1 MTAYL
6 WVALALTLCLGIAMY
21 VFYVA
26 GPQPVAVVVTQPE
39 GEVILYKVQID
50 DVMAFGTASVPARL
64 ENRCYDFTFTV
75 IPRDSTN
82 DSVVAELQSRQTDW
96 EERGAGVRGGY
107 RHRVGLTS
115 YSVGAM
121 DEVEVEVLRAEML
134 EAEMQTR

>member
-1 MTAYL
+1 MTTYL

-39 GEVILYKVQID
+39 GEVILYKIQID
-50 DVMAFGTASVPARL
+50 DAIAFDTATVPARL
-64 ENRCYDFTFTV
+64 EYRCYDLTFMV
-75 IPRDSTN
+75 IPRDSPN
-82 DSVVAELQSRQTDW
+82 DSVVAALQSRQTDW
-96 EERGAGVRGGY
+96 QERGAGVRGGY

-121 DEVEVEVLRAEML
+121 DEVEVEELRVEML
-134 EAEMQTR
+134 DAEMQNR